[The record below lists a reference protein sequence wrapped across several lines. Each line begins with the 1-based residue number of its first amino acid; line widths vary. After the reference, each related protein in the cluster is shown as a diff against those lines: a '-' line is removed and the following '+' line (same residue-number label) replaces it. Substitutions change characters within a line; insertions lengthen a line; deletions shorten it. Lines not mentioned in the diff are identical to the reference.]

1 MFSFPYSFC
10 FQDKKEKEL
19 DGAGKRR
26 KTSQSED
33 VSIAVR
39 VSESKINGRYLL
51 PTSVP
56 SCFFFFF
63 NPGRVYIGFF
73 RLNLILFQMLHIHAI
88 FSTNIVLTF
97 MKEYYTAN
105 VAVV

>member
-33 VSIAVR
+33 VSITVR

-56 SCFFFFF
+56 SFFLY
-63 NPGRVYIGFF
+63 PGRVYIGFF
-73 RLNLILFQMLHIHAI
+73 RLNLILLQMLHFHAM
-88 FSTNIVLTF
+88 FSTNILLTF
-97 MKEYYTAN
+97 MKEYYAAN
-105 VAVV
+105 

>member
-1 MFSFPYSFC
+1 MVGTFC
-10 FQDKKEKEL
+10 PLQFL
-19 DGAGKRR
+19 H
-26 KTSQSED
+26 
-33 VSIAVR
+33 V
-39 VSESKINGRYLL
+39 
-51 PTSVP
+51 
-56 SCFFFFF
+56 FFFFF